1 MNNNILK
8 KIALYIAVLGIPF
21 IGGVIADQVKTTH
34 LTEITQ
40 DQNQQLSSLVAKR
53 LKLAQEFAKTHWN
66 QTLPIDNLTQEKNQL
81 DQLLT
86 QANQLNIDPSQVTNF
101 FLAQQ
106 EAYKMVMIENFDVW
120 VAQDI
125 HQHDQATDLKSLNQ
139 QLNEV
144 DHQILLVLQKDK
156 GAEFSNKDALKASLA
171 KDLQAQ
177 GFSREV
183 IDAAVHF

>member
-1 MNNNILK
+1 MNNSILK

-21 IGGVIADQVKTTH
+21 IGGVIADQVKTAH

-40 DQNQQLSSLVAKR
+40 DQSQQLSSLVAKR

-86 QANQLNIDPSQVTNF
+86 QANQLNMDPDQVVSF

-106 EAYKMVMIENFDVW
+106 DAYKMVMIENFDVW

-139 QLNEV
+139 QLNATDLE
-144 DHQILLVLQKDK
+144 ILQALQKEQ
-156 GAEFSNKDALKASLA
+156 GATVSNKAALKATLA